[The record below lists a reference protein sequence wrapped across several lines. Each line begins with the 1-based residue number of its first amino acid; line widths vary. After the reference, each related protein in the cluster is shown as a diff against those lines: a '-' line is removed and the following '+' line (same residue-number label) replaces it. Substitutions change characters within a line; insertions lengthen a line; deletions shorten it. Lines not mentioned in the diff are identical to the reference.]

1 MKNKKLNQWLWKWHF
16 IGGIVSVPFVLV
28 LSVTGAIYLF
38 KGEVEAPYIANI
50 QSIHNSSNEQLL
62 PYQAQLE
69 IASRAMEKPLNEMVL
84 SEQSNQSTEFVSG
97 KFSHKQSIYVNPY
110 TGEVAG
116 KFSPK
121 DTWMYSVRKLHGEL
135 LGGKVGTKFV
145 ELIAC
150 WAVVLLLTGLYIW
163 FPLKNGKLG
172 GVFTIRRKMGKQIF
186 FRDLHAVTGF
196 WTSLLLLLTLAGGLP
211 WTDVFGSNFKTIQ
224 KWTNTGYPA
233 SWMGI
238 GLSSQVKGAPLSL
251 DEMVQK
257 AQSQKLDGVVTIGLP
272 KNESSTFSVS
282 NSTFPL
288 SQQKMLHFDQYS
300 GNLVKEHHWSD
311 VGILMRGRMWVMAF
325 HQGQLG
331 QWNWWLMFLFAI
343 ALTIMSASAIVSYWL
358 RKPLQAW
365 GVPKVPSQFKVGK
378 GVLILIGFLAVLFPL
393 FGLSLLLIWLGKAI
407 TSRKNLV

>member
-1 MKNKKLNQWLWKWHF
+1 MKNRKLNQWLWKWHF
-16 IGGIVSVPFVLV
+16 IAGILSVPFVLV

-38 KGEVEAPYIANI
+38 KGEVETPYIANI
-50 QSIHNSSNEQLL
+50 QSIHNTPNEQLL
-62 PYQAQLE
+62 SYQVQLE
-69 IASRAMEKPLNEMVL
+69 IATQGMGKPLNEMVL
-84 SEQSNQSTEFVSG
+84 PSLPGQSTEFVSG
-97 KFSHKQSIYVNPY
+97 KFSHKQSIYVNPS

-121 DTWMYSVRKLHGEL
+121 DTWMYTVRKLHGEL
-135 LGGKVGTKFV
+135 LGGRVGTKLV

-150 WAVVLLLTGLYIW
+150 WAIVLILTGLYVW
-163 FPLKNGKLG
+163 FPLGKGMLG

-196 WTSLLLLLTLAGGLP
+196 WISLILLLTLGGGLP

-224 KWTNTGYPA
+224 KWTNTGYPS
-233 SWMGI
+233 SWMGM
-238 GLSSQVKGAPLSL
+238 GLSSEVKDQPLSL
-251 DEMVQK
+251 GEMVHIAK
-257 AQSQKLDGVVTIGLP
+257 SQGLDGVVTVGLP
-272 KNESSTFSVS
+272 KNENSTFSVS

-288 SQQKMLHFDQYS
+288 SKQKMLHFDQYS
-300 GNLVKEHHWSD
+300 GNLIKEHLWSD

-343 ALTIMSASAIVSYWL
+343 ALTIMSISAIVSYWI
-358 RKPLQAW
+358 RKPLQSW

-378 GVLILIGFLAVLFPL
+378 GILILIGFLAALFPL
-393 FGLSLLLIWLGKAI
+393 FGLSLILIWVGKAI